1 MKKGE
6 NKRHMLAQR
15 SLKTPEFD
23 IQRCQESAWTS
34 LDWVLVDSDPQIMI
48 DRPIMSIPTFISWKW
63 TDQRSTYAH
72 PCTQPNPPF
81 WCHQA
86 GCWRALCLSIPWLW
100 HSESNILFVH
110 PCRTTRNHQKPNSVL
125 YRQCSLFRVLEHSYY
140 ATKAGCHFH
149 VFQPLINVAKVC

>member
-1 MKKGE
+1 MKKERTKGTCWH
-6 NKRHMLAQR
+6 NVAWKRLNLIYSDAKSQLGPHWIGYSLTLIRR
-15 SLKTPEFD
+15 S
-23 IQRCQESAWTS
+23 
-34 LDWVLVDSDPQIMI
+34 IMI
-48 DRPIMSIPTFISWKW
+48 QVDRSIMSIPTFISWKW

-86 GCWRALCLSIPWLW
+86 GCCLSIPWLW

-110 PCRTTRNHQKPNSVL
+110 PSRTTRNHQKPNSVL
-125 YRQCSLFRVLEHSYY
+125 YRKCSLFRVLEHSYY